1 MRIQSRQSPRFARLV
16 TTAGLV
22 AFAAA
27 CADAGTRVT
36 SPASGT
42 DRRGDQ
48 ALGDVFVPFVPVI
61 PCTDSIFKAD
71 FTADTV
77 NGLPGTPV
85 IGTWSRKNQLAGII
99 RVRGTVGWL
108 FNKPVELT
116 QYAGLGGGV
125 DLMGKI
131 KCSSAPSSGTAYVD
145 WRSLVHS
152 ATVYYGA
159 VVLRD
164 DASRVLAML
173 EYRANN
179 VVTYNGTPVPGL
191 TWTTDVPRKF
201 RIVVDLTS
209 HKTSL
214 YVDNVLKLSSI
225 PYFEASAANLWRV
238 NMELGGTSAQS
249 FAWDDVL
256 VVRYG

>member
-1 MRIQSRQSPRFARLV
+1 ML
-16 TTAGLV
+16 
-22 AFAAA
+22 AFAVA
-27 CADAGTRVT
+27 CADSSARVT
-36 SPASGT
+36 GPSSGAG
-42 DRRGDQ
+42 RAGDK

-71 FTADTV
+71 FTADTL
-77 NGLPGTPV
+77 NGLPGAPV
-85 IGTWSRKNQLAGII
+85 IGSWSRKNQLAGLI

-116 QYAGLGGGV
+116 QYAGVGGGV

-131 KCSSAPSSGTAYVD
+131 KCSSAPSAGTAYVD

-152 ATVYYGA
+152 ATAYYGA

-164 DASRVLAML
+164 DASRVLAMM

-179 VVTYNGTPVPGL
+179 VVTYNGIPVPGV

-201 RIVVDLTS
+201 RIVLDLTG

-214 YVDNVLKLSSI
+214 YVDNVLKLTSVS
-225 PYFEASAANLWRV
+225 YFDPGAANLWRI

-249 FAWDDVL
+249 FAWDDIL